1 MTMLK
6 NNDLQLKSSKINPLR
21 PNEDE
26 IKEKSSERFISEMIT
41 ILKKDD
47 SRKNLPN
54 SKISL
59 KSKQSIDLVIRKFT
73 STKNFLKN

>member
-1 MTMLK
+1 MTILK
-6 NNDLQLKSSKINPLR
+6 NHDLQLKSSKINPLR
-21 PNEDE
+21 PNSDE
-26 IKEKSSERFISEMIT
+26 IKEKSSEMIT

-59 KSKQSIDLVIRKFT
+59 KSK
-73 STKNFLKN
+73 